1 MLIKKRSSAS
11 EQVSTISVPD
21 AARLKAELVRQMA
34 IIIEEKSLTRKVV
47 AELLGFNQPQVS
59 MMLRGQVKSY
69 GVEQLA
75 DFLNILHGRSPQN
88 RPTQIQNAASTS
100 EPQGIQDTSSDQI
113 SSQAKNAD
121 EVELKAALVQQI
133 VEDISRQGM
142 SQRSVGELLG
152 FSQPQV
158 SLMLRGRTR
167 AYSIDQ
173 LSGYLDTL
181 RGQNLAVSVPAQA
194 ATKPHTAA
202 PSIAVD
208 DDWDAGPDEQSEMAE
223 SVAGMMEE
231 IAYLRQ
237 HLALV
242 SRSDSPQERLH
253 QRWVMQ
259 AEVEL
264 LRSENLILQ
273 EKTARF
279 DRMTALLQLA

>member
-11 EQVSTISVPD
+11 EHVSTISVPD
-21 AARLKAELVRQMA
+21 ADRLKAELVRQMA

-69 GVEQLA
+69 PVEQLA
-75 DFLNILHGRSPQN
+75 DFLSILNGRSPQN
-88 RPTQIQNAASTS
+88 QIQSVASTS
-100 EPQGIQDTSSDQI
+100 ELRATPDTSSDQV
-113 SSQAKNAD
+113 SSQAENAD
-121 EVELKAALVQQI
+121 QIKLKAALVQQI
-133 VEDISRQGM
+133 VEEISRQGI
-142 SQRSVGELLG
+142 SQRSVGELWG

-158 SLMLRGRTR
+158 SLMLRGRTK
-167 AYSIDQ
+167 AYSIEQ

-181 RGQNLAVSVPAQA
+181 RGQNLAVVVPAQVA
-194 ATKPHTAA
+194 ARPHTPI
-202 PSIAVD
+202 PSTAVD
-208 DDWDAGPDEQSEMAE
+208 DDWGSGPDEQSEMDE
-223 SVAGMMEE
+223 SVASMMEE

-242 SRSDSPQERLH
+242 SRSDSPQERLR
-253 QRWVMQ
+253 QRWVME

-273 EKTARF
+273 EKTERF

>member
-21 AARLKAELVRQMA
+21 ADRLKAELVRQMA

-88 RPTQIQNAASTS
+88 QTQSVASTS
-100 EPQGIQDTSSDQI
+100 EQRATPDTSSDQV

-121 EVELKAALVQQI
+121 QIELKAALVQQM
-133 VEDISRQGM
+133 VEEISRQRM

-167 AYSIDQ
+167 AYSIEQ

-194 ATKPHTAA
+194 AAKPHTAA
-202 PSIAVD
+202 PNTAVD
-208 DDWDAGPDEQSEMAE
+208 DHDWGSGPDEQSEMHE

-242 SRSDSPQERLH
+242 SRSDSPQERLR
-253 QRWVMQ
+253 QRWVME

-273 EKTARF
+273 EKTARY

>member
-21 AARLKAELVRQMA
+21 ADRLKAELVRQMA
-34 IIIEEKSLTRKVV
+34 IIIEEKSLTRKVI
-47 AELLGFNQPQVS
+47 AELLGLNQPQVS

-69 GVEQLA
+69 RVEQLA

-88 RPTQIQNAASTS
+88 QLNQIQNTPSTS
-100 EPQGIQDTSSDQI
+100 EPQVIQDNSSDQV

-121 EVELKAALVQQI
+121 QIELKAALVQQI
-133 VEDISRQGM
+133 VEEISHQRM

-167 AYSIDQ
+167 AYSIEQ

-181 RGQNLAVSVPAQA
+181 RGQNLAVSVPAA
-194 ATKPHTAA
+194 AKLHA
-202 PSIAVD
+202 PSTAVD
-208 DDWDAGPDEQSEMAE
+208 EDWGSGPDEQSEMDE

-264 LRSENLILQ
+264 LRRENLILR
-273 EKTARF
+273 EKTERF